1 MNSWSW
7 WLFAGL
13 LFVMALA
20 VLDHIRTGLKADKSR
35 PIGEKRRPQDT
46 THIEGPDWF

>member
-1 MNSWSW
+1 MNPWSW
-7 WLFAGL
+7 LAIL
-13 LFVMALA
+13 LVMALA
-20 VLDHIRTGLKADKSR
+20 VLDHIRTGRKADKSR